1 MCAPAALGVA
11 SFASGALGAVGQ
23 YQSGQAQASAA
34 NAGAM
39 RQYKYQLKMRE
50 NNWLR
55 ERERY
60 QVGVAN
66 YQQAVADNQDAAQRA
81 YVSQQEKLN
90 NIYRSTSFRQQAQLI
105 ELAQGSSKRAATGQR
120 GRSVNR
126 LDNDIVSQ
134 FGRNQAIMAES
145 LLSAQR
151 GYNTAVGGIRREQL
165 SANNR
170 AYSPIA
176 IAPKPD
182 VAPPAPVMQ
191 QGPSALSLLAGIG
204 SAAVDGY
211 GTYNSLK
218 PPAPQPYL

>member
-66 YQQAVADNQDAAQRA
+66 YQQAVADNQDAATRA
-81 YVSQQEKLN
+81 YVSEQARLN
-90 NIYRSTSFRQQAQLI
+90 NIFKTAAFQQQGQLV
-105 ELAQGSSKRAATGQR
+105 ELMKGSGKMAATGMR

-145 LLSAQR
+145 LLTAQSGFDR
-151 GYNTAVGGIRREQL
+151 RVSGIRREQL

-211 GTYNSLK
+211 GTYEKLQ
-218 PPAPQPYL
+218 PPI

>member
-81 YVSQQEKLN
+81 YVSQQEK
-90 NIYRSTSFRQQAQLI
+90 S
-105 ELAQGSSKRAATGQR
+105 E
-120 GRSVNR
+120 
-126 LDNDIVSQ
+126 
-134 FGRNQAIMAES
+134 
-145 LLSAQR
+145 
-151 GYNTAVGGIRREQL
+151 
-165 SANNR
+165 
-170 AYSPIA
+170 
-176 IAPKPD
+176 
-182 VAPPAPVMQ
+182 
-191 QGPSALSLLAGIG
+191 
-204 SAAVDGY
+204 
-211 GTYNSLK
+211 
-218 PPAPQPYL
+218 